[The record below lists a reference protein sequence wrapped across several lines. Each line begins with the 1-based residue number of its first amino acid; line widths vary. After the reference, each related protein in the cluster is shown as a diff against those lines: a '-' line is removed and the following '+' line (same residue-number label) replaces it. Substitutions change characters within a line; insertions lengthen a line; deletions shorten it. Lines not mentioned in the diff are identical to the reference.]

1 MDPTSVLL
9 ALALAYATV
18 AICLRTKYG
27 YTGSQLPLPP
37 GPPAD
42 LILGHA
48 RYMPRLYPWKTFSDW
63 GKRWGECS
71 LINVYPCAHA
81 LSHSGSTIYIHV
93 LGKPII
99 IINDLVVARELMDR
113 RGSIYSDRPRYVLFR
128 EMHVSHFSQTL
139 FFLCL

>member
-1 MDPTSVLL
+1 MDPTSTLL

-18 AICLRTKYG
+18 AICLRAKHE
-27 YTGSQLPLPP
+27 YTGSQMPLPP

-42 LILGHA
+42 PILGHA
-48 RYMPRLYPWKTFSDW
+48 RYMPRLYPWKTFSEW

-71 LINVYPCAHA
+71 LVNVYPHAHA

-93 LGKPII
+93 LGKPMI

-128 EMHVSHFSQTL
+128 EMYVSPFSQTSL
-139 FFLCL
+139 FLFL